1 MEAKFSPRVKE
12 VISFSRE
19 EALRLGHDFIGVE
32 HLLLGLVREGGG
44 SAMKTLDGL
53 GVDPEK
59 LRKSIETSIESKP
72 ENKVNLKN
80 VPLTK
85 QAERV
90 LKITFLEA
98 KLLYSDII
106 GTEHLMLSIL
116 KNSDNVVS
124 QILDQYSIDYD
135 MFKTELEMTQ
145 NDFKNEMNDPS
156 DEEFDEDRGD
166 EFGKSQRRSGEIKS
180 KTPVLDN
187 FGRDMTRMAEDGAID
202 PIVGRADEI
211 ERVSQILSR
220 RKKE

>member
-19 EALRLGHDFIGVE
+19 EALRLGHQFIGVE
-32 HLLLGLVREGGG
+32 HLLLGLIREGEG
-44 SAMKTLDGL
+44 SAMKTLDAL
-53 GVDPEK
+53 GVDAEK
-59 LRKSIETSIESKP
+59 LRKSIESSIEPKV
-72 ENKVNLKN
+72 ENTVNLKN

-98 KLLYSDII
+98 KLLHSDII

-145 NDFKNEMNDPS
+145 DDFKNEMNDPS
-156 DEEFDEDRGD
+156 DDEFDEEKSED
-166 EFGKSQRRSGEIKS
+166 FGKSQRRSGDVKS
-180 KTPVLDN
+180 KHLCSKILV
-187 FGRDMTRMAEDGAID
+187 
-202 PIVGRADEI
+202 EI
-211 ERVSQILSR
+211 
-220 RKKE
+220 

>member
-59 LRKSIETSIESKP
+59 LRKYIETSIEPKP

-106 GTEHLMLSIL
+106 
-116 KNSDNVVS
+116 
-124 QILDQYSIDYD
+124 
-135 MFKTELEMTQ
+135 
-145 NDFKNEMNDPS
+145 
-156 DEEFDEDRGD
+156 
-166 EFGKSQRRSGEIKS
+166 
-180 KTPVLDN
+180 
-187 FGRDMTRMAEDGAID
+187 
-202 PIVGRADEI
+202 
-211 ERVSQILSR
+211 
-220 RKKE
+220 